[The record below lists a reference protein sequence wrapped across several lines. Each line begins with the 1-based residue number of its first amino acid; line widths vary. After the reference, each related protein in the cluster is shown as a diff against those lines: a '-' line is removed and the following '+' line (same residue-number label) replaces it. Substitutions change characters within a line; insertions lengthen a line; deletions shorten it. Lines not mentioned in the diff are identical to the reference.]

1 MKEIAVIPGDGI
13 GPEVISSAIRV
24 LESLNID
31 IKPIFFE
38 AGYNVQKSL
47 GHPINKK
54 TIEAIKE
61 IGICLKGPTYT
72 PLGPESYKSVAVTL
86 RQELDLYANVRPIKS
101 WRGIK
106 SIHENVDLIII
117 RENTEGLYKG
127 FECDLDEYSIALR
140 IISLKACERIA
151 KFAFEYAI
159 KERRKKIT
167 AVHKAN
173 ILKKT
178 CGLFLETF
186 KKISKFYP
194 SIEFEDMLID
204 AAAYNI
210 VLNPKKFDVIVTT
223 NLFGDILSDEAAGI
237 AGSLGLAASA
247 NIGEK
252 YALFE
257 PVHGVAFDI
266 AGKGIANPIAAILS
280 LSMLLKYIGYK
291 NEAIKI
297 EKAIEKILFESKN
310 LTPDLGGSS
319 STNEVT
325 EAIIK
330 EMKSK

>member
-1 MKEIAVIPGDGI
+1 MKEIAIIPGDGI
-13 GPEVISSAIRV
+13 GPEVIYSAIRI
-24 LESLNID
+24 LENLDIN

-47 GHPINKK
+47 GYPISKE

-72 PLGPESYKSVAVTL
+72 PPGPKSYRSVAVTL
-86 RQELDLYANVRPIKS
+86 RQELDLYANVRPVKS
-101 WRGIK
+101 WKGIK
-106 SIHENVDLIII
+106 SIHEGIDLVII
-117 RENTEGLYKG
+117 RENTEDLYKG
-127 FECDLDEYSIALR
+127 FECNLNDFSISLR

-151 KFAFEYAI
+151 KFAFEYAL
-159 KERRKKIT
+159 KEGRKKVT
-167 AVHKAN
+167 AIHKAN
-173 ILKKT
+173 IMKQT
-178 CGLFLETF
+178 CGLFLETC
-186 KKISKFYP
+186 KRISKNYP

-204 AAAYNI
+204 SAAYNI

-223 NLFGDILSDEAAGI
+223 NLFGDILSDEAAGV

-297 EKAIEKILFESKN
+297 EKAIEKILFELKK

-330 EMKSK
+330 EIRNE